1 MSTNIFSAFSLLLNF
16 FLLIKINS
24 KYGISSETD
33 TYFLS
38 IVIVTFISIISQLI
52 WEAITKY
59 YIEFESKNNIKSSY
73 LYSSLL
79 NINILFSLLIICLY
93 FFMNKFTNLIPN
105 YFSEFMDIFIFYV
118 LLQNIYTYNK
128 YILNIKGKYSLFY
141 LLDIF
146 IISFNLLAIYIAS
159 YNNILL
165 LAYSTIFG
173 TTIVILYQFILI
185 FYKYR
190 INYYFVFYLKIFKN
204 VYLNSFNLK
213 LGQVFYL
220 SKDILISIYIQNLNI
235 NGLYSLYT
243 YAFKLVSLGFQVIQV
258 PIFNKYVVKLSN
270 LLKKKDSFFEIKELI
285 LKNIIETFLLILL
298 LQFSIYLFLPEILK
312 LLSENISEN
321 QIEITKS
328 IFIFLSFGNLIY
340 IIISFIERYLSF
352 EGLYVKIMKISL
364 LFFIITLMCYFF
376 TTTKIIENII
386 INIVILP
393 NIIYLLLIVKLYFNL
408 LKKDKK

>member
-1 MSTNIFSAFSLLLNF
+1 M
-16 FLLIKINS
+16 
-24 KYGISSETD
+24 
-33 TYFLS
+33 
-38 IVIVTFISIISQLI
+38 
-52 WEAITKY
+52 
-59 YIEFESKNNIKSSY
+59 
-73 LYSSLL
+73 
-79 NINILFSLLIICLY
+79 
-93 FFMNKFTNLIPN
+93 
-105 YFSEFMDIFIFYV
+105 
-118 LLQNIYTYNK
+118 
-128 YILNIKGKYSLFY
+128 
-141 LLDIF
+141 
-146 IISFNLLAIYIAS
+146 
-159 YNNILL
+159 
-165 LAYSTIFG
+165 
-173 TTIVILYQFILI
+173 
-185 FYKYR
+185 
-190 INYYFVFYLKIFKN
+190 
-204 VYLNSFNLK
+204 
-213 LGQVFYL
+213 
-220 SKDILISIYIQNLNI
+220 
-235 NGLYSLYT
+235 
-243 YAFKLVSLGFQVIQV
+243 
-258 PIFNKYVVKLSN
+258 
-270 LLKKKDSFFEIKELI
+270 I

>member
-1 MSTNIFSAFSLLLNF
+1 
-16 FLLIKINS
+16 
-24 KYGISSETD
+24 
-33 TYFLS
+33 
-38 IVIVTFISIISQLI
+38 
-52 WEAITKY
+52 
-59 YIEFESKNNIKSSY
+59 
-73 LYSSLL
+73 
-79 NINILFSLLIICLY
+79 
-93 FFMNKFTNLIPN
+93 MNKFTNLIPN

-270 LLKKKDSFFEIKELI
+270 LLKKKI
-285 LKNIIETFLLILL
+285 
-298 LQFSIYLFLPEILK
+298 LFLK
-312 LLSENISEN
+312 
-321 QIEITKS
+321 
-328 IFIFLSFGNLIY
+328 
-340 IIISFIERYLSF
+340 
-352 EGLYVKIMKISL
+352 
-364 LFFIITLMCYFF
+364 
-376 TTTKIIENII
+376 
-386 INIVILP
+386 
-393 NIIYLLLIVKLYFNL
+393 
-408 LKKDKK
+408 